1 MSVKDVNI
9 NSWMYYFLND
19 SINTKDFDL
28 DNIKIYEK

>member
-19 SINTKDFDL
+19 IINTKDFDL
-28 DNIKIYEK
+28 DNIKMYEK